1 MNDSLHTDL
10 VSAQPTLVQL
20 AFADRPALYAAYI
33 PLFAEGGLFIPTA
46 REHRLGDSYEL
57 VLTLP
62 GESERRAVTG
72 KVAWITPASA
82 TGGRAQGV
90 GVVFAGD
97 AQSRALKAR
106 IEEILG
112 AELASVRPTQVF

>member
-1 MNDSLHTDL
+1 MNDSLPIEPIP
-10 VSAQPTLVQL
+10 AQPTLVPL
-20 AFADRPALYAAYI
+20 ALTDRAALYAAYI
-33 PLFAEGGLFIPTA
+33 PLFAEGGLFIATA
-46 REHRLGDSYEL
+46 REHRLGDLYEV

-62 GESERRAVTG
+62 GETERRTVAG
-72 KVAWITPASA
+72 KVAWITPVNA

-97 AQSRALKAR
+97 AESRALKAR